1 MTLDLVHC
9 ASLVTQSCL
18 PLCGP
23 TDRSLPVS
31 SVHGDSPGRNT
42 GEGCHAIFQGIF
54 WPRQGSIPSLLHCR
68 WILYQRV
75 AREALVHCKISVY
88 ASCLSLHTFHTCFN
102 LFFLYMVLKT
112 IFISFQKMT
121 VVFLIDS
128 MFPVLLLLRM
138 WEKLY
143 FPAILCYQR
152 ICYVRLFDKVLQ
164 ILYSPLSF
172 FLNSQ
177 MIGNATFLLW
187 NVQFPSWGSL
197 CQRQ

>member
-9 ASLVTQSCL
+9 ASLVTQLCL

-54 WPRQGSIPSLLHCR
+54 RPRQGSIPSLLHCR

-112 IFISFQKMT
+112 IFISFQNMT
-121 VVFLIDS
+121 AVFLTNS
-128 MFPVLLLLRM
+128 MFPVLLLLLM
-138 WEKLY
+138 
-143 FPAILCYQR
+143 
-152 ICYVRLFDKVLQ
+152 
-164 ILYSPLSF
+164 
-172 FLNSQ
+172 
-177 MIGNATFLLW
+177 
-187 NVQFPSWGSL
+187 
-197 CQRQ
+197 